1 MERPA
6 KELKGF
12 ERVMLE
18 PGQTKQVSMKLDP
31 RSFSFF
37 DVKSGAW
44 HADAG
49 DYELLLGDSS
59 ANITQKTTVQLPQPI
74 NTPVGE

>member
-1 MERPA
+1 
-6 KELKGF
+6 
-12 ERVMLE
+12 MLE

-37 DVKSGAW
+37 DVKAGAW

-59 ANITQKTTVQLPQPI
+59 ADIQQKAAIHLAQPLTTSVSEQP
-74 NTPVGE
+74 